1 MSWNKTA
8 PNCLFVFISQLIN
21 LILDDIYW
29 FCHLLDFMVG
39 GGLELGMDTS
49 VWLFS
54 FHRFDDGGLIQ
65 DFMCVLNCEIKLCCV
80 STLCWPLLIKK
91 HTVILILCTVKMVSK
106 SKVQVWPVYELLK
119 TCVIASCLF
128 VRVYNCDFEIK
139 SIKKTQRMSNF
150 WFYG

>member
-1 MSWNKTA
+1 MFVCVHFAVNQSDIGWHLLILSFIGFYGRWWSRVGNGHK
-8 PNCLFVFISQLIN
+8 CLVVFIP
-21 LILDDIYW
+21 
-29 FCHLLDFMVG
+29 
-39 GGLELGMDTS
+39 S
-49 VWLFS
+49 VWWWRINT
-54 FHRFDDGGLIQ
+54 RFYVCSLIVK
-65 DFMCVLNCEIKLCCV
+65 FKLCCV

-91 HTVILILCTVKMVSK
+91 HTVILILCIVKMVSI

-139 SIKKTQRMSNF
+139 SIKKNQRMSNF